1 MPIFVRFE
9 VPDELAKQTLDVLE
23 KVREGGRIAK
33 GTNEVTKH
41 IERGQAKLIVMAE
54 DTSPEEILAHV
65 PLLCEEKGV
74 AYSYVSSKSELGQAG
89 GLGIPTAAVAV
100 LDAGP
105 AGELVEDLVK
115 KVNALQGP
123 AEGGEATAT
132 AE

>member
-9 VPDELAKQTLDVLE
+9 VPDELSKQTLDVLE
-23 KVREGGRIAK
+23 KVREGGKIAK

-41 IERGQAKLIVMAE
+41 VERGQAKLVVMAE

-65 PLLCEEKGV
+65 PLLSEEKGIP
-74 AYSYVSSKSELGQAG
+74 YSYVGSKSELGQSV

-100 LDAGP
+100 LDAGG

-115 KVNALQGP
+115 KVNAAAKP
-123 AEGGEATAT
+123 GGEEATAT